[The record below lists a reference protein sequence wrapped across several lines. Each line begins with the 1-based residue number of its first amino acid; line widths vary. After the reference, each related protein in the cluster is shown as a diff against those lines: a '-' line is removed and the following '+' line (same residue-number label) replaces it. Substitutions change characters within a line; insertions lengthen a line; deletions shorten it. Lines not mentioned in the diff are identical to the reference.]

1 MKISDCG
8 MVLEEQP
15 SKLTEALRLFLQGLG
30 YAVKLGRPKF
40 TTSASLEGK
49 PAAAQYVKNK
59 VQMLSQT
66 LRVSV
71 SGDSVRSSPWP
82 IRITEN
88 PIDHAVHC

>member
-40 TTSASLEGK
+40 TTSASLE
-49 PAAAQYVKNK
+49 V
-59 VQMLSQT
+59 LSQT